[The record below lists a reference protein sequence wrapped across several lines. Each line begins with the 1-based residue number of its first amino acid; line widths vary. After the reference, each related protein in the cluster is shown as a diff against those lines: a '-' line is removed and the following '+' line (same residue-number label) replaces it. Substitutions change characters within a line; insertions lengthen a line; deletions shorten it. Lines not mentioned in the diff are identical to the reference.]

1 MTKPKTDGHRPN
13 PEVPE
18 RAKRRRFSA
27 EYKLRI
33 LQEAD
38 RCGSGDLG
46 ALLRRE
52 GLYSSH
58 LVTWRRQR
66 DEGALSALSKKRGR
80 KAKRSPEE
88 IEIERLYARKLA
100 ELHEALIKILAA
112 KGVAP
117 RADASPV
124 EEISKAWRKRRRVY
138 GPNLMS

>member
-1 MTKPKTDGHRPN
+1 MTKSKTDGPRPN

-38 RCGSGDLG
+38 RCGTGELG
-46 ALLRRE
+46 ELLRRE

-58 LVTWRRQR
+58 IVTWRRQR
-66 DEGALSALSKKRGR
+66 DEGALSALLKKRGR

-88 IEIERLYARKLA
+88 IEIERLLKEVDQLRERERQL
-100 ELHEALIKILAA
+100 ELIVAAQKKVAALEQAL
-112 KGVAP
+112 
-117 RADASPV
+117 
-124 EEISKAWRKRRRVY
+124 EEDKD
-138 GPNLMS
+138 G

>member
-1 MTKPKTDGHRPN
+1 MTKSKTDGHRPN

-27 EYKLRI
+27 EYKLRT
-33 LQEAD
+33 LQETD
-38 RCGSGDLG
+38 RCKVGELG

-58 LVTWRRQR
+58 IVTWRRQR

-88 IEIERLYARKLA
+88 IEIERLLKEIEHLRERERQL
-100 ELHEALIKILAA
+100 ELIVAAQKKVAALEQALKE
-112 KGVAP
+112 G
-117 RADASPV
+117 D
-124 EEISKAWRKRRRVY
+124 E
-138 GPNLMS
+138 

>member
-1 MTKPKTDGHRPN
+1 MTKSKIESKTDGSRPN

-38 RCGSGDLG
+38 RCKAGDLG

-58 LVTWRRQR
+58 IVTWRRQR

-88 IEIERLYARKLA
+88 IEIERLRKDNERLRERERQL
-100 ELHEALIKILAA
+100 ELIVAAQKKVAALEQALEEA
-112 KGVAP
+112 
-117 RADASPV
+117 D
-124 EEISKAWRKRRRVY
+124 E
-138 GPNLMS
+138 

>member
-1 MTKPKTDGHRPN
+1 MTKSKTDGHRPN

-38 RCGSGDLG
+38 RCKVGELG
-46 ALLRRE
+46 ELLRRE

-58 LVTWRRQR
+58 IVTWRRQR

-80 KAKRSPEE
+80 KAKRSPQE
-88 IEIERLYARKLA
+88 IEIERLRKDNERLREQRRQL
-100 ELHEALIKILAA
+100 ELIVAAQKKVAALEQALEEA
-112 KGVAP
+112 
-117 RADASPV
+117 D
-124 EEISKAWRKRRRVY
+124 E
-138 GPNLMS
+138 

>member
-1 MTKPKTDGHRPN
+1 MTKSKTDGHRPN

-33 LQEAD
+33 LQETD
-38 RCGSGDLG
+38 RCKVGELG

-58 LVTWRRQR
+58 IVTWRRQR

-88 IEIERLYARKLA
+88 IEIERLLKEIEHLRERERQL
-100 ELHEALIKILAA
+100 ELIVAAQKKVAALEQALKE
-112 KGVAP
+112 G
-117 RADASPV
+117 D
-124 EEISKAWRKRRRVY
+124 E
-138 GPNLMS
+138 

>member
-1 MTKPKTDGHRPN
+1 MTKSTNGGSPPN

-27 EYKLRI
+27 AYKLRV

-38 RCGSGDLG
+38 RCGPGEVS

-58 LVTWRRQR
+58 LTAWRHQR
-66 DEGALSALSKKRGR
+66 DEGALASLSKKRGR

-88 IEIERLYARKLA
+88 IELDRVRRENDRLRERLRQL
-100 ELHEALIKILAA
+100 ELIVAAQKKVAALEQALE
-112 KGVAP
+112 
-117 RADASPV
+117 DTS
-124 EEISKAWRKRRRVY
+124 E
-138 GPNLMS
+138 